1 MGEVAGRRVVLPDV
15 RGNGRYLR
23 VTWHPRNS
31 TIVFSH
37 WVEDV
42 CVGSTQVELPQ
53 ASRVVG
59 LVVDALGDQIS
70 QRANQIGETETARR
84 SAKLV
89 TRLLERFRSASAQII
104 ALADR
109 SPSTE
114 DPTAVNGL

>member
-53 ASRVVG
+53 ASKVVG
-59 LVVDALGDQIS
+59 LVVDALGEAIS
-70 QRANQIGETETARR
+70 HRATQVGQTESARR

-89 TRLLERFRSASAQII
+89 TRLIERFRTASAQIV

-109 SPSTE
+109 SSPAA
-114 DPTAVNGL
+114 DQQAVNGP